1 MTFRYSPRFF
11 RELIFDEILNLRLC
25 GLASDENCVELVGE
39 FYERGLH
46 VLSSDDNDDDPDDLV
61 LQPIFRSWYGKLLL
75 RATSD
80 DEKAI
85 KTLER
90 TLNDF
95 EAVKVTGD
103 VGFIR
108 DCAENELQMRYL
120 CKALR
125 ARSSGDSSGADDFA
139 SRLSDIVHRG
149 DSSNHSRLSTLVLAV
164 WERTEK
170 REDVARKLIQ
180 PTIAV
185 AIDMLTDDTDK
196 NDMQAWVSLSCALAA
211 SGDVLNAIAALFFAK
226 QFKEMVER
234 RGDLIPK
241 PAVGESGPE
250 EAVSEDSNAEGAV
263 SEEGFAQITGSEGT
277 DKDSKGRR
285 TSYHWCTCDGCFK
298 RLSTRRIHYL
308 CSNCLSIDFC
318 AFCYQLL
325 LGGQLKQNVCD
336 KSHEFLRIPAVT
348 EPLPEGKIRVN
359 NQDIAIKDWL
369 DGLKRQWDL

>member
-1 MTFRYSPRFF
+1 MTFRYSPKFF
-11 RELIFDEILNLRLC
+11 RRLIFDEILNLRLC
-25 GLASDENCVELVGE
+25 GLASDENCVELVGG

-61 LQPIFRSWYGKLLL
+61 LQPIFRSWYGILLL

-85 KTLER
+85 EILER
-90 TLNDF
+90 ALNDF
-95 EAVKVTGD
+95 KAVKVTGD
-103 VGFIR
+103 VSFVR
-108 DCAENELQMRYL
+108 ECAANEIQMRYL

-125 ARSSGDSSGADDFA
+125 ARSSGDPSGADDFA
-139 SRLSDIVHRG
+139 SRLSGILHRG
-149 DSSNHSRLSTLVLAV
+149 NSSNNTRLSTLILAV

-170 REDVARKLIQ
+170 HEDVARKLIQ
-180 PTIAV
+180 SAIAV

-196 NDMQAWVSLSCALAA
+196 NDFQAWKYLSCALAA

-226 QFKEMVER
+226 QFREMVER
-234 RGDLIPK
+234 RGDLLPR
-241 PAVGESGPE
+241 PAVEEPGPE
-250 EAVSEDSNAEGAV
+250 EAVAEDSNAEGAV

-277 DKDSKGRR
+277 DKDSKGRT
-285 TSYHWCTCDGCFK
+285 TSYYWCTCDGCFK
-298 RLSTRRIHYL
+298 RLSTRRIHYR

-318 AFCYQLL
+318 AFCHQLL
-325 LGGQLKQNVCD
+325 LSGQLKQNICD

-348 EPLPEGKIRVN
+348 GPLPEGKIRVN

>member
-11 RELIFDEILNLRLC
+11 RRLVFDDILNLRLC
-25 GLASDENCVELVGE
+25 GLASDENCIELVGE

-46 VLSSDDNDDDPDDLV
+46 VLSSDDKDDDPDDLV
-61 LQPIFRSWYGKLLL
+61 LQPIFRSWYGILLL

-80 DEKAI
+80 DERAI

-90 TLNDF
+90 ALKDF
-95 EAVKVTGD
+95 EAVSVTGN

-125 ARSSGDSSGADDFA
+125 ARSSGDSSGADYFA

-149 DSSNHSRLSTLVLAV
+149 NSSNNSRQSTLVLAV

-170 REDVARKLIQ
+170 REGVAKKLIR
-180 PTIAV
+180 PAIAV
-185 AIDMLTDDTDK
+185 AIDMLTDD
-196 NDMQAWVSLSCALAA
+196 NDENDLQAWNRLSCALVA
-211 SGDVLNAIAALFFAK
+211 SGDVLNAAATVFFAR
-226 QFKEMVER
+226 QFKGMVER
-234 RGDLIPK
+234 REGLIPK
-241 PAVGESGPE
+241 PAVREPSLGE
-250 EAVSEDSNAEGAV
+250 AILEDSGAEGVV

-277 DKDSKGRR
+277 DKDSKGRT
-285 TSYHWCTCDGCFK
+285 TSYYWCMCDGCFK
-298 RLSTRRIHYL
+298 KVSISSIQYR

-318 AFCYQLL
+318 AHCHQLL
-325 LGGQLKQNVCD
+325 LGGKLKQNICD

-348 EPLPEGKIRVN
+348 RPLPEGKIRAN